1 MLSIGTGWFRER
13 HQADAFMRL
22 NNTWK
27 AKIAMTSMLHDTQ
40 LLAIKTM
47 QMLAVPPQRNAEF
60 NFRINSEVEKMA
72 AMAIANPPL
81 LTFRRLDASLEL
93 ADVEPFLNG
102 PLPSNKRLGSK
113 EIAKIRDDLTQIDNA
128 KLDNMK
134 RLFEI
139 GLHSTAAIT
148 TESVA
153 ETLDVI
159 R

>member
-1 MLSIGTGWFRER
+1 
-13 HQADAFMRL
+13 
-22 NNTWK
+22 
-27 AKIAMTSMLHDTQ
+27 
-40 LLAIKTM
+40 
-47 QMLAVPPQRNAEF
+47 
-60 NFRINSEVEKMA
+60 
-72 AMAIANPPL
+72 MAIANPPL
-81 LTFRRLDASLEL
+81 FTFRRLDASLEL
-93 ADVEPFLNG
+93 ADVEPFLNSS
-102 PLPSNKRLGSK
+102 LPPNKRLRTK

-128 KLDNMK
+128 KLDNMN